1 MPTKGV
7 LNLLANVRHKRIL
20 ELLEENGNVSNAD
33 AAEALGVSLMTV
45 RRDLAELEHQGLILR
60 VHGGAQLANTSE
72 VGYAARARQYPDQKR
87 AIGEL
92 AAMMIQAGETIYLDA
107 GSTTIEIARHLRRR
121 KIEEVRVVTHAVNIA
136 TELAG
141 LPHVQL
147 VQIGGEVYRR
157 SYSTAGAIALD
168 TINRLRFNRMFLATQ
183 GFSLEAGV
191 TDWSLAEVEVKRAA
205 ANNSAWVAVTAD
217 ASKWGKVLLAQTAPI
232 SSFHAVITDSRVPD
246 LAQNEL
252 RKMGLEVWIAGDTQL
267 TPKPPPRII
276 Q

>member
-1 MPTKGV
+1 M
-7 LNLLANVRHKRIL
+7 
-20 ELLEENGNVSNAD
+20 VSNAL
-33 AAEALGVSLMTV
+33 AAESLGVSLMTV
-45 RRDLAELEHQGLILR
+45 RRDLAELEHRGLVLR
-60 VHGGAQLANTSE
+60 VHGGAQLANASE
-72 VGYAARARQYPDQKR
+72 IGYAARARQHTEQKR

-92 AAMMIQAGETIYLDA
+92 AAMLIKPGETVYLDA
-107 GSTTIEIARHLRRR
+107 GSTTAEIARHLRRR
-121 KIEEVRVVTHAVNIA
+121 QIEEVRVVTHAVNIA

-168 TINRLRFNRMFLATQ
+168 TIGRLRFNRMFLATQ
-183 GFSLEAGV
+183 GFSSEAGV

-232 SSFHAVITDSRVPD
+232 SSFQAVITDSRISD
-246 LAQNEL
+246 AAQAEL
-252 RKMGLEVWIAGDTQL
+252 RRLGLEVWIAGDTA
-267 TPKPPPRII
+267 PPGKIAPP
-276 Q
+276 QAKS